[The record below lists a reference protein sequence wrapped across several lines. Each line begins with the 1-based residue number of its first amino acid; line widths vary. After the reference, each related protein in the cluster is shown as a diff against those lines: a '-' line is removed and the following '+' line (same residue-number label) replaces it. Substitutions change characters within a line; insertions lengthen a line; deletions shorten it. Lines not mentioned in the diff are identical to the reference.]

1 MPRSPHPRRQAH
13 RSGTPGRRRDD
24 IFRALGGPALA
35 MIQLSDVPRGLR
47 ALDAL
52 VKEAPVDLL
61 AAGTVQCGHYLIA
74 FSGQVGATVRSFARA
89 RETAGE
95 TVIDSVLLPDAEPR
109 IVPAFRDAVVRA
121 PSSDAGDALGI
132 VQSAACPVLL
142 AAIDAGLKGA
152 RVDLVEL
159 RVAEGL
165 GGKALATLWGEL
177 PDVQAAIEIACRVV
191 QLAVDRGAIAPRAA
205 TTEII
210 PNCDGGVLEALGG
223 GTRFFQEWRG

>member
-1 MPRSPHPRRQAH
+1 
-13 RSGTPGRRRDD
+13 
-24 IFRALGGPALA
+24 
-35 MIQLSDVPRGLR
+35 MIQVADVPKGLR

-52 VKEAPVDLL
+52 VKEAPVDVL

-74 FSGQVGATVRSFARA
+74 FSGQVEATARSFARA
-89 RETAGE
+89 KETAGDT
-95 TVIDSVLLPDAEPR
+95 TVDSVLLPDAEPR

-121 PSSDAGDALGI
+121 PSNDAGDALGI

-142 AAIDAGLKGA
+142 AAIDAALKGA

-177 PDVQAAIEIACRVV
+177 PDVQAAIEIACGVIQR
-191 QLAVDRGAIAPRAA
+191 QVDCGAIAPRAA
-205 TTEII
+205 TTEVI
-210 PNCDGGVLEALGG
+210 PNCDAGVLEAVGS